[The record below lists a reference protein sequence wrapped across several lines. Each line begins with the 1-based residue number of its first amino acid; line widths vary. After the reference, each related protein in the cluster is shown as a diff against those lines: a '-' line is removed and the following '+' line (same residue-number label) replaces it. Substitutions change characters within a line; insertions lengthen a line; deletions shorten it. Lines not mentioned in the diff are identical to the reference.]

1 MELPTDFILFY
12 ILCKIIKRIRQTT
25 MRNRVELINTNSISN
40 IRQNMVILGVIK
52 YTLFSL
58 YEETEVNTT
67 KKANLKTKYIR

>member
-12 ILCKIIKRIRQTT
+12 ILCKIIKGIRQTT
-25 MRNRVELINTNSISN
+25 IRNRVELINTNSISN